1 LIIGEVNFL
10 AEESK
15 ENSENGEEVSLS
27 SSRLEDSEEE
37 EEELEEK
44 KEMKLEKA
52 EAGIEKR
59 EEVQIDVLKERL
71 EKSEKEYKE
80 LEDRLLRLAAEFD
93 NYKKR
98 TAREFQS
105 IIKNANEELISRL
118 VETLDNF
125 QRALDSASRSNSTKN
140 SNNFDSFHKGVE
152 LIYHHFRDILRKEG
166 LKEIKAIG
174 EPFDPHLH
182 EAVMQQKSDEYP
194 EGVVINEISKGY
206 ILNDKVI
213 KHSKV
218 IVSKGNIKEQK

>member
-1 LIIGEVNFL
+1 MTEK
-10 AEESK
+10 SKK
-15 ENSENGEEVSLS
+15 ENKEEISLN
-27 SSRLEDSEEE
+27 SSRLEGSEEE
-37 EEELEEK
+37 EKELEEK
-44 KEMKLEKA
+44 KEMELEKS
-52 EAGIEKR
+52 ESGIEEKK
-59 EEVQIDVLKERL
+59 EVQVDVLKERL

-105 IIKNANEELISRL
+105 IIKNANEELISQL

-140 SNNFDSFHKGVE
+140 SNDFDSFHKGVE
-152 LIYHHFRDILRKEG
+152 LIYQHFRDILGKEG

-182 EAVMQQKSDEYP
+182 EAVMQQESGEFP
-194 EGVVINEISKGY
+194 EGVVIDEISKGY

-213 KHSKV
+213 RHSKV
-218 IVSKGNIKEQK
+218 IVSKGKNSSQ

>member
-27 SSRLEDSEEE
+27 SSRLEGSEEE

-44 KEMKLEKA
+44 REMELEKS
-52 EAGIEKR
+52 ESGIEEKK
-59 EEVQIDVLKERL
+59 EVQVDVLKERL

-98 TAREFQS
+98 TVREFQS

-140 SNNFDSFHKGVE
+140 SNDFDSFHKGVE
-152 LIYHHFRDILRKEG
+152 LIYQHFREILGKEG

-174 EPFDPHLH
+174 EPFNPHFH
-182 EAVMQQKSDEYP
+182 EAVMQRESDEFP
-194 EGVVINEISKGY
+194 EGTVIDEISKGY

-218 IVSKGNIKEQK
+218 IVSKGKNSSQ

>member
-1 LIIGEVNFL
+1 MTEKD
-10 AEESK
+10 K

-27 SSRLEDSEEE
+27 SSRLEESEEE
-37 EEELEEK
+37 EKELEEK
-44 KEMKLEKA
+44 KEMELEKA

-59 EEVQIDVLKERL
+59 EELQIDVLKERL

-125 QRALDSASRSNSTKN
+125 QRALDSASRSKSNSTKN
-140 SNNFDSFHKGVE
+140 SNDFDSFHKGVE
-152 LIYHHFRDILRKEG
+152 LIYQHFREILRKQG

-174 EPFDPHLH
+174 EPFDPHFH
-182 EAVMQQKSDEYP
+182 EAVMQRESDEFP
-194 EGVVINEISKGY
+194 EGTVIDEISRGY

-213 KHSKV
+213 RHSKV
-218 IVSKGNIKEQK
+218 IVSKGKSEKENKKE

>member
-1 LIIGEVNFL
+1 MTEKNK
-10 AEESK
+10 K
-15 ENSENGEEVSLS
+15 ENKDEVSLS
-27 SSRLEDSEEE
+27 SSRLEGSEEE

-44 KEMKLEKA
+44 REMELEKS
-52 EAGIEKR
+52 ESGIEEKK
-59 EEVQIDVLKERL
+59 EVQVDVLKERL

-105 IIKNANEELISRL
+105 IIKNANEELISEL

-125 QRALDSASRSNSTKN
+125 QRALTSASRSKSNSTKN
-140 SNNFDSFHKGVE
+140 SNDFDSFHKGVE
-152 LIYHHFRDILRKEG
+152 LIYQHFIEILRKEG
-166 LKEIKAIG
+166 LKEIKAVG
-174 EPFDPHLH
+174 EPFDPHFH
-182 EAVMQQKSDEYP
+182 EAVMQQESGEFP
-194 EGVVINEISKGY
+194 EGVVIDEISKGY

-218 IVSKGNIKEQK
+218 IVSKGTQKEIKE

>member
-1 LIIGEVNFL
+1 MTEK
-10 AEESK
+10 SKK
-15 ENSENGEEVSLS
+15 ENKEEVSLS
-27 SSRLEDSEEE
+27 SSRLEESEEE
-37 EEELEEK
+37 EKELEEK
-44 KEMKLEKA
+44 KEMELEKA

-59 EEVQIDVLKERL
+59 EEVQIDILKERL

-105 IIKNANEELISRL
+105 IIKNANEELISQL

-140 SNNFDSFHKGVE
+140 SNDFDSFHKGVE
-152 LIYHHFRDILRKEG
+152 LIYQHFRDILGKEG

-182 EAVMQQKSDEYP
+182 EAVMQQESGEFP
-194 EGVVINEISKGY
+194 EGVVIDEISKGY

-213 KHSKV
+213 RHSKV
-218 IVSKGNIKEQK
+218 IVSKGKNSSQ